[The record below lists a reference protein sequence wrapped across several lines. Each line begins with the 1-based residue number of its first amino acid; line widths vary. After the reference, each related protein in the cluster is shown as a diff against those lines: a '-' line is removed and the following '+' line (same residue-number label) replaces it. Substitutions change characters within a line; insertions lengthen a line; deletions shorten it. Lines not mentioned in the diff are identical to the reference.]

1 MADALVRLK
10 VESQEYENKIQ
21 RAAKGIQRLEEATRK
36 SGKTM
41 ADATQKEVEF
51 VRSLGRME
59 TVSTT
64 TRGKLAEL
72 KTAFT
77 DLSMQYQRLSNMEKS
92 SPIGRAMSASIQQL
106 QGRIRTLNTDLSN
119 VNRQMAGGLGGQFA
133 QGLSSAF
140 ASFGPAMMTMTA
152 VMGTIN
158 GLKKVI
164 GDTVQTNMQFEQSS
178 AVLASVLGTTRD
190 KVTALTTQAKK
201 LGATTQ
207 YTAIQITELQTNL
220 ARLGFTQQE
229 IMNSTTAVQSL
240 ATATG
245 ADLGEAA
252 NLAGAALRAFGMD
265 SSEMERV
272 ASVLAVSTTKSALS
286 FEKLATAVPIVSPV
300 AKQFGFTIED
310 VVTLLGKLSDA
321 GFDASMAATATRNIF
336 LNMAN
341 GSGKLAQALGRP
353 IRSIEDLAPALVE
366 LRNKGIDLAEML
378 ELTDKRSVAAFATF
392 IESAETMNALKT
404 SITDCSDA
412 LQGMVDEQ
420 LNTLQGSVTI
430 MKSAWEGLMLTF
442 SESNGTIKSVV
453 DNLTELLTAWTNWRN
468 RRQGGDAAI
477 TSFELGGNADAAT
490 QYIEEKRGQGVS
502 DEGIIAQAEAEKAA
516 IEQERDAA
524 KALYD
529 QLAQIKQLRGREH
542 DAAQT
547 QWNADFR
554 AMFPEYN
561 VGQHGQSPAYLMR
574 QIAGMNDQIATYGL
588 VTSNLTPSTQNPNP
602 NPNADPDGPIKV
614 LKAQYKEQE
623 KEQIAALDRM
633 AMTEEEYE
641 KQVYEIKRKYA
652 ELTAQL
658 YAEGTKERAMANA
671 AVSQLDIQYQ
681 GTQMRLANKQTKHD
695 RKYQTITG
703 PSGYSE
709 EGIAATRQQIQN
721 SMKGLQMNSGE
732 YIIAANTL
740 VDLNTFENLLKTA
753 TAHGL
758 QFDPAQLEALYE
770 TIDTNAFEL
779 DVDIPDSA
787 WTSLVE
793 EINAKLQDLGL
804 PPIKLDVTTG
814 NISNITD
821 TAKKTE
827 KAWGAAANAI
837 SAIGG
842 ALQQIEDPSAKVAGI
857 IMQAVANIAL
867 GFAQAAASPATGA
880 AGVFGWIAAAT
891 AGVATMASTIAS
903 IKSVTKGGFANGGIV
918 PGNSFSGDNLHTS
931 DYGINSGELILNRS
945 QQNVIAS
952 QLQGGAGKIRVE
964 GIVSGPNI
972 LLAGSNYALQTGKA
986 VKGLNGYALPIIA
999 G

>member
-77 DLSMQYQRLSNMEKS
+77 DLSMQYQRLSNLEKS

-152 VMGTIN
+152 VMGAIN

-229 IMNSTTAVQSL
+229 IMNSTTAVQAL

-265 SSEMERV
+265 SGEMERV

-392 IESAETMNALKT
+392 IESAETMTTLKT

-442 SESNGTIKSVV
+442 DDSNSTIRRAV
-453 DNLTELLTAWTNWRN
+453 DSLTELLTAWTNWRKRN
-468 RRQGGDAAI
+468 QGGDDAI
-477 TSFELGGNADAAT
+477 STYELGLTDEAIAEADAF
-490 QYIEEKRGQGVS
+490 IN
-502 DEGIIAQAEAEKAA
+502 AEKASKKSA
-516 IEQERDAA
+516 EQIIKDAQDKKTALANEEAELLKLEKSYRDWE
-524 KALYD
+524 K
-529 QLAQIKQLRGREH
+529 
-542 DAAQT
+542 
-547 QWNADFR
+547 
-554 AMFPEYN
+554 EYN
-561 VGQHGQSPAYLMR
+561 KYKWTSDVETIINLQNQNPYLNTEYLTNPDLIYQ
-574 QIAGMNDQIATYGL
+574 QIAGKRDQMAVQDYIIGA
-588 VTSNLTPSTQNPNP
+588 VTPKKQDTDPTTDT
-602 NPNADPDGPIKV
+602 DPDGPIKL
-614 LKAQYKEQE
+614 LKAQYQQQE

-633 AMTEEEYE
+633 AMNEEEYE
-641 KQVYEIKRKYA
+641 AQVYQIKKTWMQKIA
-652 ELTAQL
+652 DL
-658 YAEGTKERAMANA
+658 YAEGTVERARADA
-671 AVSQLDIQYQ
+671 ALSQLDIQYQ
-681 GTQMRLANKQTKHD
+681 ATQMRLANKQTKHD

-770 TIDTNAFEL
+770 TIDANAFEL

-867 GFAQAAASPATGA
+867 GFATATTQAAAGGPFA
-880 AGVFGWIAAAT
+880 WIAATVAGIANMISAVT
-891 AGVATMASTIAS
+891 A
-903 IKSVTKGGFANGGIV
+903 IKQVTSSGKFADGGIIG
-918 PGNSFSGDNLHTS
+918 GNSYSGDNLTAS
-931 DYGINSGELILNRS
+931 VNSGELILNRA
-945 QQNVIAS
+945 QQNTIAS
-952 QLQGGAGKIRVE
+952 QLQGGAANIRVQ
-964 GIVSGPNI
+964 GLVRGHDI
-972 LLAGSNYALQTGKA
+972 LLAGSNYALSTGKA
-986 VKGLNGYALPIIA
+986 GAYLPIIA

>member
-1 MADALVRLK
+1 MADAVVRLK
-10 VESQEYENKIQ
+10 VESQEYDNKIKRATEQIARMEKECRKIGGTFAVTDQEQ
-21 RAAKGIQRLEEATRK
+21 RRL
-36 SGKTM
+36 
-41 ADATQKEVEF
+41 VE
-51 VRSLGRME
+51 SIGRMQ
-59 TVSTT
+59 TQATT
-64 TRGKLAEL
+64 TQGKIAEL
-72 KTAFT
+72 KNAFMQ
-77 DLSMQYQRLSNMEKS
+77 LSTQYQRLTAEEKR
-92 SPIGRAMSASIQQL
+92 SPFGQSMAQSMSQL
-106 QGRIRTLNTDLSN
+106 QGRIASLNTQINNAKRSMN
-119 VNRQMAGGLGGQFA
+119 FGGSFKDGIA
-133 QGLSSAF
+133 SAF
-140 ASFGPAMMTMTA
+140 SQFGPAALAVTSVTTA
-152 VMGTIN
+152 LRT
-158 GLKKVI
+158 LKSVV
-164 GDTVQTNMQFEQSS
+164 GDVVNTNMQFEQAS
-178 AVLASVLGTTRD
+178 AVLASVMGTTRD
-190 KVTALTTQAKK
+190 NTKALTNQAKQ

-229 IMNSTTAVQSL
+229 IMNSTTAVQAL

-245 ADLGEAA
+245 AGLGDAA

-286 FEKLATAVPIVSPV
+286 FEKLATAVPIVAPV

-392 IESAETMNALKT
+392 IESAETMKALKT

-412 LQGMVDEQ
+412 LQGMADEQ

-442 SESNGTIKSVV
+442 DDSNSTIRRAV
-453 DNLTELLTAWTNWRN
+453 DSLTELLTAWTNWRKRN
-468 RRQGGDAAI
+468 QGGDAAI
-477 TSFELGGNADAAT
+477 TSYELGGDADAAT
-490 QYIEEKRGQGVS
+490 KYIEEQRGKGVK
-502 DEGIIAQAEAEKAA
+502 DEGIIAQAEADQAA
-516 IEQERDAA
+516 LEEEIATLIKLEELYAEYAQFREGYKYPTWEGQQKLQEYQNKFTALGVAWTDDA
-524 KALYD
+524 
-529 QLAQIKQLRGREH
+529 
-542 DAAQT
+542 
-547 QWNADFR
+547 
-554 AMFPEYN
+554 
-561 VGQHGQSPAYLMR
+561 R
-574 QIAGMNDQIATYGL
+574 QQNLQNIAGKRDQINTLGL
-588 VTSNLTPSTQNPNP
+588 VVSNLTPASVATP
-602 NPNADPDGPIKV
+602 AGGEGGDPDGPIKL
-614 LKAQYKEQE
+614 LKAQYQQQE

-633 AMTEEEYE
+633 AMNEEEYE
-641 KQVYEIKRKYA
+641 AQVYQIKKTWMQKIA
-652 ELTAQL
+652 DL
-658 YAEGTKERAMANA
+658 YAEGTVDRARADA
-671 AVSQLDIQYQ
+671 ALSQLDIQYQ
-681 GTQMRLANKQTKHD
+681 ATQMRLANKQTKHD

-779 DVDIPDSA
+779 DVDVPDSA

-793 EINAKLQDLGL
+793 EINAKLKDLGL

-867 GFAQAAASPATGA
+867 GFATATTQAAAGGPFA
-880 AGVFGWIAAAT
+880 WIAATVAGIANMISAVT
-891 AGVATMASTIAS
+891 A
-903 IKSVTKGGFANGGIV
+903 IKQVTSSGKFADGGIIG
-918 PGNSFSGDNLHTS
+918 GNSYSGDNLTAS
-931 DYGINSGELILNRS
+931 VNSGELILNRS

-952 QLQGGAGKIRVE
+952 QLQGGAANIRVQ
-964 GIVSGPNI
+964 GLVRGHDI
-972 LLAGSNYALQTGKA
+972 LLAGSNYALSTGKA

>member
-21 RAAKGIQRLEEATRK
+21 RAARGIQRLEEATRK

-106 QGRIRTLNTDLSN
+106 QGRIRTLNTDLAN

-164 GDTVQTNMQFEQSS
+164 GDTVQTNMQFEQSN

-229 IMNSTTAVQSL
+229 IMNSTTAVQAL

-321 GFDASMAATATRNIF
+321 GFDASMAATASRNIF

-341 GSGKLAQALGRP
+341 SSGKLAQALGRP

-366 LRNKGIDLAEML
+366 LRNKGLDLAEML

-392 IESAETMNALKT
+392 IESADTMVQFKN
-404 SITDCSDA
+404 SVTDCSDA

-453 DNLTELLTAWTNWRN
+453 DSLTELLTAWTNWRN

-490 QYIEEKRGQGVS
+490 QYIEEKRGQGVT

-516 IEQERDAA
+516 MEQERDAA

-529 QLAQIKQLRGREH
+529 QLAQIEQLTGREH

-547 QWNADFR
+547 RWNADFR

-588 VTSNLTPSTQNPNP
+588 VTSNLTPASVGTP
-602 NPNADPDGPIKV
+602 AGGEGGEGGGAIKL
-614 LKAQYKEQE
+614 LKAQYQQQE

-770 TIDTNAFEL
+770 TIDANAFKL
-779 DVDIPDSA
+779 DVDVPDSA
-787 WTSLVE
+787 WTSLVD
-793 EINAKLQDLGL
+793 EINAKLKDLGL

-867 GFAQAAASPATGA
+867 GFATATTQAAAGGPFA
-880 AGVFGWIAAAT
+880 WIAATVAGIANMISAVT
-891 AGVATMASTIAS
+891 A
-903 IKSVTKGGFANGGIV
+903 IKQVTSAGKFADGGLVG
-918 PGNSFSGDNLHTS
+918 GNSYSGDNLTAS
-931 DYGINSGELILNRS
+931 VNSGELILNRS

-952 QLQGGAGKIRVE
+952 QLQRGASKIRVE

>member
-21 RAAKGIQRLEEATRK
+21 RAARGIQRLEEATRK

-106 QGRIRTLNTDLSN
+106 QGRIRTLNTDLAN

-152 VMGTIN
+152 VMGAIN

-164 GDTVQTNMQFEQSS
+164 GDTVQTNMQFEQSN

-190 KVTALTTQAKK
+190 NVTALTTQAKK

-392 IESAETMNALKT
+392 IESAETMKALKD
-404 SITDCSDA
+404 SVTDCSDA

-477 TSFELGGNADAAT
+477 TSFELGGDADAAT
-490 QYIEEKRGQGVS
+490 RYIEEKRGQGVT
-502 DEGIIAQAEAEKAA
+502 DEGIIAQAEAERVAM
-516 IEQERDAA
+516 EQERDAA

-529 QLAQIKQLRGREH
+529 QLAQIDQLKGKEH

-574 QIAGMNDQIATYGL
+574 QIADMNDQIATYGL
-588 VTSNLTPSTQNPNP
+588 VTSNLTPATQNPNP
-602 NPNADPDGPIKV
+602 NPDADPDGPIKL

-641 KQVYEIKRKYA
+641 AKVYEIKRKYA

-681 GTQMRLANKQTKHD
+681 GTQMRLANKQTRHD

-770 TIDTNAFEL
+770 TIDANAFEL

-867 GFAQAAASPATGA
+867 GFATATTQAAAGGPFA
-880 AGVFGWIAAAT
+880 WIAATVAGIANMISAVT
-891 AGVATMASTIAS
+891 A
-903 IKSVTKGGFANGGIV
+903 IKQVTSAGKFADGGMVG
-918 PGNSFSGDNLHTS
+918 GNSYSGDNLTAS
-931 DYGINSGELILNRS
+931 VNSGELILNRA
-945 QQNVIAS
+945 QQNTIAS
-952 QLQGGAGKIRVE
+952 QLQGGAANIRVQ
-964 GIVSGPNI
+964 GFVKGHDI
-972 LLAGSNYALQTGKA
+972 LLAGSNYALSTGKA
-986 VKGLNGYALPIIA
+986 GAYLPIIA

>member
-1 MADALVRLK
+1 
-10 VESQEYENKIQ
+10 
-21 RAAKGIQRLEEATRK
+21 
-36 SGKTM
+36 
-41 ADATQKEVEF
+41 
-51 VRSLGRME
+51 
-59 TVSTT
+59 
-64 TRGKLAEL
+64 
-72 KTAFT
+72 
-77 DLSMQYQRLSNMEKS
+77 
-92 SPIGRAMSASIQQL
+92 
-106 QGRIRTLNTDLSN
+106 
-119 VNRQMAGGLGGQFA
+119 
-133 QGLSSAF
+133 
-140 ASFGPAMMTMTA
+140 
-152 VMGTIN
+152 
-158 GLKKVI
+158 
-164 GDTVQTNMQFEQSS
+164 
-178 AVLASVLGTTRD
+178 
-190 KVTALTTQAKK
+190 
-201 LGATTQ
+201 
-207 YTAIQITELQTNL
+207 
-220 ARLGFTQQE
+220 
-229 IMNSTTAVQSL
+229 
-240 ATATG
+240 
-245 ADLGEAA
+245 
-252 NLAGAALRAFGMD
+252 
-265 SSEMERV
+265 
-272 ASVLAVSTTKSALS
+272 
-286 FEKLATAVPIVSPV
+286 
-300 AKQFGFTIED
+300 
-310 VVTLLGKLSDA
+310 
-321 GFDASMAATATRNIF
+321 
-336 LNMAN
+336 
-341 GSGKLAQALGRP
+341 
-353 IRSIEDLAPALVE
+353 
-366 LRNKGIDLAEML
+366 
-378 ELTDKRSVAAFATF
+378 
-392 IESAETMNALKT
+392 
-404 SITDCSDA
+404 
-412 LQGMVDEQ
+412 
-420 LNTLQGSVTI
+420 
-430 MKSAWEGLMLTF
+430 MLTF
-442 SESNGTIKSVV
+442 EESNGTIKSVV

-529 QLAQIKQLRGREH
+529 QLAQIEQLRGREH

-931 DYGINSGELILNRS
+931 DYGINSGELILNRA
-945 QQNVIAS
+945 QQANIAS
-952 QLQGGAGKIRVE
+952 QLTGN
-964 GIVSGPNI
+964 PMDN
-972 LLAGSNYALQTGKA
+972 LALSVKLTGEDLQICLDNNNRRRGRR
-986 VKGLNGYALPIIA
+986 
-999 G
+999 